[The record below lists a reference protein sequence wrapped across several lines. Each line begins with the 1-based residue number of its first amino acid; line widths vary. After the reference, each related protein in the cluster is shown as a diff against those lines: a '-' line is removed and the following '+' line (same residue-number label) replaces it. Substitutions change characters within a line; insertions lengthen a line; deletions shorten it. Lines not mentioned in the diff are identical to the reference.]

1 MFPKTFS
8 HRPRSNDSYD
18 SICTTCFATAAYGKT
33 EEELIV
39 VEKEHVCKRDAL
51 ERLLKDQAA

>member
-1 MFPKTFS
+1 MFGKTFA

-18 SICTTCFATAAYGKT
+18 SICTTCFATAVYDKT

-39 VEKEHVCKRDAL
+39 LEKKHVCNRDVL
-51 ERLLKDQAA
+51 ERLLKDEAA